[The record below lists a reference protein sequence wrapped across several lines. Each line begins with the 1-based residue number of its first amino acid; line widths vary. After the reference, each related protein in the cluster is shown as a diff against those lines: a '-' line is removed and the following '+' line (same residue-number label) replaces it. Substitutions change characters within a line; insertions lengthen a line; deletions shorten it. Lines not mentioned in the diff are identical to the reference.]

1 MNPKTHE
8 SLCVL
13 VNSCD
18 KYDDLWKP
26 FFELMAINWPDLK
39 YPIYLNTETK
49 EFICS
54 IGTREVTAL
63 HCPDPSAA
71 WSERL
76 YQSLKRIPEEYVLM
90 LMDDYFLVDKVKSS
104 EIDSLLEW
112 MKADKKIANV
122 VLYSVGSHGTVSE
135 SNPRVILLDK
145 KEPNL
150 VTCCTAA
157 IWRKEI
163 LISLIRR
170 YESPWEFEEAGTQR
184 AYKKDWKHYAL
195 SPEGVAEH
203 GLIYPFRLAPVHG
216 IGVLQGKWGFNNKA
230 LFHRFGI
237 EADFSKRE
245 SWSSYEEVQTY
256 FSERAKQNEEENPL
270 YKRVLHRIL
279 PDAAVGIVRRLRR
292 KSR

>member
-1 MNPKTHE
+1 MIQMNPKTHGG
-8 SLCVL
+8 LGVL

-39 YPIYLNTETK
+39 YPVYLNTETK
-49 EFICS
+49 DYPYT
-54 IGTREVTAL
+54 IGTQRITAL
-63 HCPDPSAA
+63 HWADPSAP

-76 YQSLKRIPEEYVLM
+76 YQALKRIPEHYVLM
-90 LMDDYFLVDKVKSS
+90 LMDDYFLVDKVNSS
-104 EIDSLLEW
+104 EIDSMLQW
-112 MKADKKIANV
+112 METDKIIANV
-122 VLYSVGSHGTVSE
+122 VLYSVGSHGTVPE

-145 KEPNL
+145 KAPNL
-150 VTCCTAA
+150 VMCCTTA
-157 IWRKEI
+157 IWRKEV
-163 LISLIRR
+163 LMSLIRR

-195 SPEGVAEH
+195 SPEGVAEY

-230 LFHRFGI
+230 LFDKFGI
-237 EADFSKRE
+237 EADFSKRG
-245 SWSSYEEVQTY
+245 SWSSYEEIQIY
-256 FSERAKQNEEENPL
+256 FRESAKQNAEEIPL

-292 KSR
+292 

>member
-1 MNPKTHE
+1 MKPETHE
-8 SLCVL
+8 SLGVL

-26 FFELMAINWPDLK
+26 FFELMTVNWPDLK
-39 YPIYLNTETK
+39 YPVYLNTETK
-49 EFICS
+49 DYPYT
-54 IGTREVTAL
+54 IGTQQITTL
-63 HCPDPSAA
+63 HWSDPSAP

-76 YQSLKRIPEEYVLM
+76 YQALKRIPEEFVLM
-90 LMDDYFLVDKVKSS
+90 VMDDYFLVDKVKSG
-104 EIDSLLEW
+104 EIDSMLQW
-112 MKADKKIANV
+112 MKTDKKIANV

-145 KEPNL
+145 KVPNL
-150 VTCCTAA
+150 VVCCTTA
-157 IWRKEI
+157 IWRKEV
-163 LISLIRR
+163 LMSLIRR

-230 LFHRFGI
+230 LFEKFGI
-237 EADFSKRE
+237 EADFSKRG
-245 SWSSYEEVQTY
+245 SWSSYEEIQNY
-256 FSERAKQNEEENPL
+256 FRESAKQNAEEIPL

-292 KSR
+292 